1 MMIGSPRSRSDTGR
15 RGRAGLPARALRRL
29 SVGVEV
35 LAVVTARWLCFE
47 ETMIDGTRV
56 GCVLLRT
63 VEGEGDGHQKELEAL
78 RARWP
83 RVQWGESHNGF
94 SKIHGCADGDVA
106 VYLNYY
112 ADGWKVL
119 GREGLADTAAAVVS
133 AWVSRT
139 HSTLSLLPLLPPSQR
154 GRRWR

>member
-1 MMIGSPRSRSDTGR
+1 MDIK
-15 RGRAGLPARALRRL
+15 
-29 SVGVEV
+29 
-35 LAVVTARWLCFE
+35 
-47 ETMIDGTRV
+47 
-56 GCVLLRT
+56 
-63 VEGEGDGHQKELEAL
+63 KELEAL

-133 AWVSRT
+133 AWVSS
-139 HSTLSLLPLLPPSQR
+139 HPLHAFLAPATPAEPE